1 MAEIKKSTIIEMKE
15 KLAELTEEIQRL
27 FPNGKGL
34 LVYELNKA
42 DYMFI
47 RKDFNIPQND
57 EKQFKIDISGTEIV
71 FILDELLNV

>member
-1 MAEIKKSTIIEMKE
+1 MKE